1 METTILRPNCATVQA
16 TADAV
21 GVPDRKWF
29 IAIVNNNTE
38 KRCSDKL
45 IKMGYEAYVPIQQEL
60 RPWSAGKRKAVDK
73 IILPSL
79 VFIYLNEAER
89 KRIVGLPFIHKFM
102 TNRAEKVNEYNR
114 HPLAVV
120 PNEQLNRLK
129 FMLYQSD
136 NPVTIEPT
144 PPKLGDR
151 VVVVRG
157 KLKGLEGNI
166 IWCDEGQSYIVV
178 LLDIFGC
185 AKLKVNVIDTKVV

>member
-1 METTILRPNCATVQA
+1 
-16 TADAV
+16 
-21 GVPDRKWF
+21 
-29 IAIVNNNTE
+29 
-38 KRCSDKL
+38 
-45 IKMGYEAYVPIQQEL
+45 
-60 RPWSAGKRKAVDK
+60 
-73 IILPSL
+73 
-79 VFIYLNEAER
+79 
-89 KRIVGLPFIHKFM
+89 M

-185 AKLKVNVIDTKVV
+185 AKLKVNIIDTKVV